1 MAEYE
6 VEHSITS
13 YGAGVIEIEIP
24 KDVLIYLLEIDVS
37 KSKYSQF
44 LDVIV
49 LGDEDIL
56 YAGSLSEDLI
66 QILFNSKK
74 SKISSIT
81 IILRP
86 SQILNI
92 PTTKWYVFNDEIK
105 FLVNGVHE
113 IGNVE
118 LNDSDIF
125 DDESFQNEWG

>member
-6 VEHSITS
+6 AEHSITS

-37 KSKYSQF
+37 QSKYSRF

-56 YAGSLSEDLI
+56 YAGPLSEDLI

-92 PTTKWYVFNDEIK
+92 PTTKWYIFNDEIK
-105 FLVNGVHE
+105 FLVNGVRE

-118 LNDSDIF
+118 TNDPNFF
-125 DDESFQNEWG
+125 DDESFQAEWG